1 MTGRPETTH
10 LESVSISGS
19 GSLPPKFQLIS
30 IVPARNIVRLKLSN
44 SRFNANV
51 IGTKSSTQKRP
62 EKGAISGL
70 SDKIFGAAT
79 RISIKQYLR
88 RYFKLMQCVMK
99 PVKYYHCIPVSC
111 RKVLKTYLQVPQ
123 SLQYKSP
130 EVKLNQSPRCFQRDL
145 K

>member
-10 LESVSISGS
+10 LEIVSISGS
-19 GSLPPKFQLIS
+19 GSLPPKFQSIS

-44 SRFNANV
+44 SQFNANV
-51 IGTKSSTQKRP
+51 IGKKSRTQKRS
-62 EKGAISGL
+62 EKGMISVL
-70 SDKIFGAAT
+70 SDKIFRAAT

-99 PVKYYHCIPVSC
+99 PVKYYHCIPVSW